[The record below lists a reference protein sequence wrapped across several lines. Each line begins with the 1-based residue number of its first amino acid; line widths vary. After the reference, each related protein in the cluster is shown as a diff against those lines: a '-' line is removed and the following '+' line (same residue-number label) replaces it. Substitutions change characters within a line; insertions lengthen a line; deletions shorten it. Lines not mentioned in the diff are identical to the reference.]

1 MNKAGNFL
9 NVLVNMMANASTR
22 QEDSVIV
29 VATWLFASSS
39 STSLSISTVTDLGDA
54 RIACVKEEPW
64 QSFGRG
70 LA

>member
-39 STSLSISTVTDLGDA
+39 SSLSISTVTDLGDA
-54 RIACVKEEPW
+54 RIACVKELRAVAIIW
-64 QSFGRG
+64 
-70 LA
+70 

>member
-9 NVLVNMMANASTR
+9 NVLVNMMVNASTR

-39 STSLSISTVTDLGDA
+39 STLSISTVTDLGDA